1 MSSNDIWNYVT
12 CSDGVVE
19 RNINI
24 KAKKEGRP
32 LRITQLTDLHFNYC
46 NQKDIEENDPVLM
59 STLKNREWLKN
70 GESVENAKRSLEHA
84 KNSDAI
90 VITGDILDYL
100 SYGCEELAIE
110 YVFKPYPNVIA
121 ALGNHEAA
129 RKVQGEFPDT
139 MSYAEKSSRL
149 KAFWNGDLH
158 YSSTIL
164 NERVMIIQMDN
175 CSERIGFREDQI
187 KPFSE
192 DIELARKNDYT
203 VLLFF
208 HVHISPND
216 EKYTETQAD
225 RVGKGAW
232 ESANLNHHGISE
244 RHGEASEKILKII
257 KSSADIISGCFCGH
271 LHSDFYCEIN
281 AENGFTIPQY
291 ILMGTPYDDG
301 HILNIHI
308 K

>member
-1 MSSNDIWNYVT
+1 MSSNDIWNYVN

-24 KAKKEGRP
+24 KAKKDGRP

-59 STLKNREWLKN
+59 STLKKREWLKN

-129 RKVQGEFPDT
+129 RKVQGELPDT
-139 MSYAEKSSRL
+139 MSYIEKSSRL

-158 YSSTIL
+158 YSSTVL
-164 NERVMIIQMDN
+164 DERVMIIQMDN
-175 CSERIGFREDQI
+175 CSEYIGFRNDQI
-187 KPFSE
+187 EPFIN
-192 DIELARKNDYT
+192 DLNLARENGYIA
-203 VLLFF
+203 LLFF
-208 HVHISPND
+208 HVHICPND
-216 EKYTETQAD
+216 EKYSDVHAD
-225 RVGKGAW
+225 KIGDRAW
-232 ESANLNHHGISE
+232 ANINLNKHGITE
-244 RHGEASEKILKII
+244 ARDEASAKIIDLI
-257 KSSADIISGCFCGH
+257 KSSPDVIKGCFCGH
-271 LHSDFYCEIN
+271 MHSDFYCELT
-281 AENGFTIPQY
+281 AKDGKTIPQY
-291 ILMGTPYDDG
+291 LLIGTPYDKG

-308 K
+308 E